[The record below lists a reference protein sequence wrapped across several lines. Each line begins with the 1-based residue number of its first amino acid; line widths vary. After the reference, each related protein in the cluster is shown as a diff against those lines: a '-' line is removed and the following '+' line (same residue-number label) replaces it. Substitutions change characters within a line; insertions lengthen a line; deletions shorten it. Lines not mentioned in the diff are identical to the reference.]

1 MNTMKVALMSVI
13 NGKNFK
19 LLDVQRKIKELWAT
33 NDLTDTEKDEL
44 LAAAMEAAN
53 PEAERPEQQAMLETL
68 ADRIAALE
76 ARVAALEAGGI
87 EPEPDTEIPAWKPW
101 DGISKDYQY
110 GAKVT
115 HNGKI
120 WQSEFNGQNT
130 WEPGVV
136 GTEALWIEVAE

>member
-1 MNTMKVALMSVI
+1 MNTIKVALMSVI

-19 LLDVQRKIKELWAT
+19 LLDVQRKIKELWASGDL
-33 NDLTDTEKDEL
+33 NDEEKNEL
-44 LAAAMEAAN
+44 MDAAVNAAN
-53 PEAERPEQQAMLETL
+53 PEGERPEYQQMLETL
-68 ADRIAALE
+68 AERVAVLE
-76 ARVAALEAGGI
+76 AKVAELEGDVPA
-87 EPEPDTEIPAWKPW
+87 EDEIPAWKPW

-130 WEPGVV
+130 WEPGIV
-136 GTEALWIEVAE
+136 GTEALWVEVTE